1 MRTTLPRTLVTM
13 RDLLGPVSIWLLHTD
28 FVLELPRPVMLN
40 MVFSGGVNC
49 LQGKPL
55 SKDRNVPGILKSC
68 FLFTSL
74 PFLS

>member
-1 MRTTLPRTLVTM
+1 MGSEIAARLTLVTM

-55 SKDRNVPGILKSC
+55 SKV
-68 FLFTSL
+68 
-74 PFLS
+74 